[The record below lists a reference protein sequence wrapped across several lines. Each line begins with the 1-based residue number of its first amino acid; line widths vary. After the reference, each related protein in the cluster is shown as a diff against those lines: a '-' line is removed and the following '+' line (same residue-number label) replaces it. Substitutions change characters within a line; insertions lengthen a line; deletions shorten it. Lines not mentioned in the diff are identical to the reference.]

1 MNLSFKRFKKYLV
14 YPAALSMIII
24 LCSCGAKQ
32 QINNSITDTS
42 SYYSDTSE
50 GNSSDTD
57 NLSISEFLD
66 NGDESDIPE
75 IISESVPEKL
85 SVESRRADS
94 EEESSDVSKNTSKSS
109 SDTSS
114 KSSETTSDKSTDTSI
129 DRSNSTVSKSTVS
142 SAAST
147 VSTVSTA
154 PTTTRT
160 TTYITTVSEIESTD
174 NDSRSNTSS
183 TVSDNAASSTSSAEP
198 SNNDSSGKK
207 LIVIDAGHQQTANTE
222 QEPVGPGASETKA
235 KVSTGTAGV
244 SSGLA
249 EYELT
254 LDLSLQLGS
263 VLESRGYEVVQIRTT
278 NDVNISNAERSSIA
292 NSYNADAFV
301 RIHANG
307 SENSGDNGAMTICQT
322 ASNPYNGNLYA
333 QSKALSTCILEE
345 LAAATGCNRK
355 NIWETDTMTGINWS
369 QVPVTIVEVGYMTN
383 PQEDLLMASP
393 DYQEKIINGI
403 ANGIDK
409 YFS

>member
-1 MNLSFKRFKKYLV
+1 MNLSFKHFKKYLV
-14 YPAALSMIII
+14 YPVALSMIIS

-32 QINNSITDTS
+32 QINNSISDTS
-42 SYYSDTSE
+42 SYYSDTSGE
-50 GNSSDTD
+50 KSSDTD
-57 NLSISEFLD
+57 NLGISEFFD

-75 IISESVPEKL
+75 NLSESTPEKL

-94 EEESSDVSKNTSKSS
+94 EGESSEVSKDTSNVS

-114 KSSETTSDKSTDTSI
+114 KSSDNSTDTST
-129 DRSNSTVSKSTVS
+129 DKSNSTVSKSTVS

-174 NDSRSNTSS
+174 TDSRSNTNS
-183 TVSDNAASSTSSAEP
+183 TVSDIATSGTSSAEP
-198 SNNDSSGKK
+198 SNNNSSRKK

-222 QEPVGPGASETKA
+222 QEPIGPGASETKA

-249 EYELT
+249 EYQLT

-263 VLESRGYEVVQIRTT
+263 ILESRGYEVIQIRTT
-278 NDVNISNAERSSIA
+278 NDVNISNAERSNIA
-292 NSYNADAFV
+292 NSYNADAFI

-307 SENSGDNGAMTICQT
+307 SENSDDNGAMTICQT

-333 QSKALSTCILEE
+333 QSKALSTCILDE
-345 LAAATGCNRK
+345 LAAATGCNKK
-355 NIWETDTMTGINWS
+355 NVWETDTMTGINWS

-383 PQEDLLMASP
+383 PQEDLLMASA
-393 DYQEKIINGI
+393 DYQSKIVDGI